1 MRRLKETGIL
11 GIILLAATT
20 PENLMLWGLLLIVC
34 VGMVIAADRIGD
46 KEKAPGRA
54 GTRTDAKAAKHTSE
68 PGCDQYIT
76 ARSKRQ

>member
-1 MRRLKETGIL
+1 MKRLKEMGIL

-20 PENLMLWGLLLIVC
+20 PENLMLWGLLILIC
-34 VGMVIAADRIGD
+34 IGMVVAADRAEQ

-68 PGCDQYIT
+68 SGCDQYIT

>member
-34 VGMVIAADRIGD
+34 VGMVIAADRIGG

-54 GTRTDAKAAKHTSE
+54 GTRTDARDVGKGS
-68 PGCDQYIT
+68 P
-76 ARSKRQ
+76 R

>member
-1 MRRLKETGIL
+1 MKKTGIL
-11 GIILLAATT
+11 GLILLAATT

-54 GTRTDAKAAKHTSE
+54 DTRTDARDVGKGS
-68 PGCDQYIT
+68 P
-76 ARSKRQ
+76 R